1 MILGLEFEA
10 KGRTPPSTNPKHCTL
25 PPPSGQNRWAVAV
38 PNQTQPGP
46 KVKQHL
52 RESLFP
58 FISRFEEFTSVK
70 ISNNA
75 LNFLLAQYRAI
86 FKRAYIKGIAS
97 AVILT
102 AGLAAGQAQ
111 AADNDKWYTYDSSTG
126 MVEHEHDT
134 NVASGS
140 LAIGAGEHSQLNF
153 ASDDKLDGFITGGK
167 LTVGS
172 SNTAEGLYVDIA
184 RVSGTGGLGDA
195 NGGYIFS
202 DANSSITNFTIDD
215 SHVTLLSGGTIDE
228 RMNGAVINVAKG
240 NVTANDNTA
249 TINAGTV
256 GLSVYG
262 ANITTGDGS
271 ATASGNQAI
280 VKADVADT
288 ISIGDGN
295 WSALRGARAEG
306 TDTISLT
313 GNSVNI
319 EISDSN
325 KSDSTTR
332 LTFDKADTLEGALG
346 VIGAKG
352 GTDAQAVIAQNS
364 VTANNIKIGDS
375 KGAYIFGGRGQ
386 VDSDNTNGVEI
397 TARNNTVSLT
407 DTDVISLAADVTG
420 GESLQIVGNTAT
432 AMQTTVSNGRNNVRA
447 LGDGTTA
454 NVYIDGG
461 NLQFTG
467 ASTLADNASGL
478 QQSSMVAGGFAITS
492 ASGGSA
498 TANAN
503 VVSIKNT
510 TATNVSLYGGIA
522 YSVKAAGSDQVTA
535 SQNVLTIDAT
545 DVNVDST
552 TAKSYTYNN
561 IAGAVAFADPEG
573 NGSNDKLTAQNTVT
587 ASQNV
592 VTITNSTYKDADA
605 NTAKTIK
612 ADVYGA
618 LISTGAKATN
628 EGKAVTVANQNSVK
642 IDKGLNVTGSVFGVL
657 AGFNGSFTG
666 NSVDVNAKVA
676 AEPTAAGAI
685 TPETVAGVF
694 ITAGDTSGTAT
705 EPATLTATNNT
716 VTIGADAELTNTNIV
731 AVDLGYNNHQNTN
744 VIHSGNTVTVS
755 GTYIVN
761 DAANKYNLAGDDVQ
775 ITSTALIHVKNGTL
789 NISGIADGAAVDS
802 AKYYNGTGTVAAGAR
817 IANADTINV
826 YNSLDVQGDDSLFA
840 VSTGAELKID
850 AGSAVA
856 ETVEKAE
863 DAVTPEKATLKISQA
878 GLTNYLTATKDLAY
892 DLDGDASQVKEAKD
906 AAGAVTVTSGGT
918 IDFKDTVLLSDFDF
932 TSGATAVAG
941 KIKVDT
947 SLTGGSGSNFKADT
961 VTVAHKLATNTTTAQ
976 GKYGNL
982 TALDDTDGVAIVANT
997 LNLGSADL
1005 SSDRSAAITF
1015 GQATVKEEINFIA
1028 KTSGDNLNDSDGLV
1042 NATQKV
1048 NDGYHLTSKVIG
1060 SNYMLTNDQDAAK
1073 EYYTSLPGN
1082 INGVVTIEGSTS
1094 DSGELIIQDGD
1105 WTANDL
1111 VTVTSGGSI
1120 TVGGESA
1127 VSGNLTPLDGVVR
1140 EPDATLSLAAG
1151 LVLDVT
1157 NGDVATVTANGDT
1170 GSVYREPEDDFY
1182 GDNRYVALD
1191 LTHGVEMKIDAN
1203 GDVDGKAVIEA
1214 VSGGVVLLNASDVND
1229 MLAQNHANGVN
1240 NTSGAF
1246 FNASAGGELRVDGDI
1261 TAQFRDF
1268 DNDADADTN
1277 GFNLSAGQTGN
1288 DFDKTSGRL
1297 VADSLTIVNP
1307 HNDTVEDD
1315 AEYLDTA
1322 QKVYL
1327 GGAVI
1332 VDDLEINDLQQTNGE
1347 NKPAGTNTYA
1357 SQVTIANGGA
1367 IISNSLTSY
1376 NDKLILGD
1384 EGTSSAILY
1393 FETDTVGAE
1402 GTISVNKIELASG
1415 SEIDF
1420 ANGEWD
1426 ASATNFI
1433 LSGAGSSLIVGDD
1446 YDHDINDNP
1455 YYATL
1460 EAGDLTM
1467 GADTYL
1473 HVAANG
1479 TASFNGANLA
1489 ELTAPTDTND
1499 EAGILVEG
1507 YLTINGTAISDNNTN
1522 GGVTFGEAGS
1532 IRIANNGTL
1541 NFGSAAVNGAILA
1554 DGQYSGDTVTL
1565 RPGYT
1570 KIENKGGTLR
1580 LGFASGSSFSS
1591 AAVQDLKHKLFTE
1604 GSFSDGVLANGGLLN
1619 LGSAT
1624 FGKFT
1629 GYVAVNNPEEGLSGW
1644 TASWSDVKQDSD
1656 LFSEIEDVTTD
1667 QMSQSNITGINP
1679 GDEVKGAW
1687 GSLSMVANVPNTAQV
1702 TLAGNTTL
1710 SYAEGNNG
1718 FFISDEGHDNALGAI
1733 VGAQKAFNLVNG
1745 GKIGK
1750 VTLTNGKDDA
1760 NDERNLTTLNINGN
1774 GNLTTING
1782 IDTLINNGA
1791 TTAYNTRVN
1800 VNSDADV
1807 TGDITGVGRV
1817 NVNAGATL
1825 HVYNP
1830 DDTSKDVP
1838 EVLVN
1843 TLAVRN
1849 GTAQID
1855 GDLIIDGQY
1864 NSQTEGFGGDGEAY
1878 AIGGKIAATNIEL
1891 EHHADLTTVHSGLI
1905 SAETLTAVAD
1915 TNGKS
1920 DSLIAVG
1927 NDLDYETWDD
1937 AEETSYTGTGYLEV
1951 SKYLDL
1957 NGGTLMVDPAYGE
1970 ATSVAAVMNFKDG
1983 SDKTWDSVTNDV
1995 GIIDGKALIG
2005 KNAAL
2010 GIGAT
2015 LAETREAIADFQE
2028 NGSLSQE
2035 KYGSILYL
2043 NGQLTVANGSEIAL
2057 NADPVTSDVDGIRR
2071 ALKYT
2076 ITSNKLDQF
2085 ATLGLGANTAILMS
2099 EAAFEDADG
2108 KKTGTAIHFDRD
2120 AAVINANG
2128 GEIVLI
2134 GAFDASEKL
2143 NFFSDNDSGNQNGV
2157 DIVNASGADGTI
2169 KVYTQNGFLFATLK
2183 GKNQGQDVQL
2193 HVDEEK
2199 AFSVMSEAS
2208 YPIVQTLISYHE
2220 DRLAPDSSDTG
2231 ANNGTG
2237 SDTGSNAGTDSGA
2250 GTVAWTEIKDNATKT
2265 AQAETKA
2272 GETTDLTKVEP
2283 QTNNDQTTTAPATKV
2298 TGSSSFLNEV
2308 VTASHGAPAEQ
2319 AARLAVYGGAAQVG
2333 LAAANSNSDILE
2345 SRFGIGANAQSLNV
2359 AQNGMGG
2366 TLWVAPIYKSQDS
2379 DGFDA
2384 QGLDYGV
2391 DFDLYG
2397 VALGGDYKVT
2407 NEITVGAMFNVGS
2420 GSLDGQGNAAA
2431 AGTSN
2436 DFDYFG
2442 FALYGAYQAGALTV
2456 TGDLSY
2462 TQIDNDLEGSNQVGK
2477 LTASSD
2483 TSAWSLGVTGQY
2495 QFTFASVD
2503 VTPHAGLRFT
2513 SLDLDDYSLE
2523 AAGHGTIANYDGD
2536 TMSVFSIP
2544 VGVTFAKSFE
2554 GESWTVT
2561 PALDLHVTGQ
2571 FGDDEAEGS
2580 VAWTG
2585 TNLSTSVTSEVFDNF
2600 TYGATLGVEAQSNSF
2615 SFGVG
2620 LGYTG
2625 SSNVDEFGVN
2635 ANARFTF

>member
-1 MILGLEFEA
+1 M
-10 KGRTPPSTNPKHCTL
+10 
-25 PPPSGQNRWAVAV
+25 
-38 PNQTQPGP
+38 
-46 KVKQHL
+46 
-52 RESLFP
+52 
-58 FISRFEEFTSVK
+58 K

-86 FKRAYIKGIAS
+86 FKRAYVKGIAS

-111 AADNDKWYTYDSSTG
+111 AASEAGDYYIQDPSANWTIQG
-126 MVEHEHDT
+126 GFRNEWPA
-134 NVASGS
+134 ASGGTV
-140 LAIGAGEHSQLNF
+140 AGAYEDKRAPNGS
-153 ASDDKLDGFITGGK
+153 SDGKLDGQLSGG
-167 LTVGS
+167 LLVVG
-172 SNTAEGLYVDIA
+172 A
-184 RVSGTGGLGDA
+184 SGTTSSSKDQADIGKA
-195 NGGYIFS
+195 NIAMGAYLYSTGNTTIS
-202 DANSSITNFTIDD
+202 DFVVNDNQII
-215 SHVTLLSGGTIDE
+215 LLSGGTVDSFAQ
-228 RMNGAVINVAKG
+228 GAWVEVDKGNINASGNKAVVEGGTVGSHIYGAKLKTGDGNITATENTANITGGTVSNSAYGVFANATKG
-240 NVTANDNTA
+240 NVTANTNGVIFDLDAGAQAAVQAKTA
-249 TINAGTV
+249 TTDGIFGARIKTEDGNAF
-256 GLSVYG
+256 
-262 ANITTGDGS
+262 
-271 ATASGNQAI
+271 ASGNYVDITVDKDPAATLSLGNGGNGI
-280 VKADVADT
+280 V
-288 ISIGDGN
+288 G
-295 WSALRGARAEG
+295 ALAEG
-306 TDTISLT
+306 TDSVSVT
-313 GNSVNI
+313 GNRVNI
-319 EISDSN
+319 TVEGDTAKSLDSVYSIQGGFALNQTEN
-325 KSDSTTR
+325 KEASTLTADS
-332 LTFDKADTLEGALG
+332 
-346 VIGAKG
+346 
-352 GTDAQAVIAQNS
+352 NS
-364 VTANNIKIGDS
+364 VTATRLS
-375 KGAYIFGGRGQ
+375 LTSTSGAFIFGGRAMQ
-386 VDSDNTNGVEI
+386 DSKASGSASELV
-397 TARNNTVSLT
+397 ARNNTVSLT
-407 DTDVISLAADVTG
+407 STDVNTSAK
-420 GESLQIVGNTAT
+420 ELQVVGNMAFANPGTNPPNSS
-432 AMQTTVSNGRNNVRA
+432 QNSVSA
-447 LGDGTTA
+447 IGDGTTD
-454 NVYIDGG
+454 NVYVDGG
-461 NLQFTG
+461 TFSN
-467 ASTLADNASGL
+467 
-478 QQSSMVAGGFAITS
+478 TS
-492 ASGGSA
+492 ASLASGFLNLNPDSMIAGGYAETVSGGGNAVANLNKA
-498 TANAN
+498 T
-503 VVSIKNT
+503 IKNIT
-510 TATNVSLYGGIA
+510 GTNINLYGGVA
-522 YSVKAAGSDQVTA
+522 YSNKSATDDQVTA
-535 SQNVLTIDAT
+535 SQNTLTVDAIT
-545 DVNVDST
+545 LNVDSGAASGYT
-552 TAKSYTYNN
+552 QNNIVGGFAALGGTDVSKAAATASNNTVTVTNSTYSKANSEKQINAN
-561 IAGAVAFADPEG
+561 IAGAIV
-573 NGSNDKLTAQNTVT
+573 TTNTSG
-587 ASQNV
+587 A
-592 VTITNSTYKDADA
+592 TIA
-605 NTAKTIK
+605 
-612 ADVYGA
+612 
-618 LISTGAKATN
+618 
-628 EGKAVTVANQNSVK
+628 ANQNSVK
-642 IDKGLNVTGSVFGVL
+642 VDQGTNLKGSVYGAYSHYNGTF
-657 AGFNGSFTG
+657 AGNTVSFNATL
-666 NSVDVNAKVA
+666 NNVA
-676 AEPTAAGAI
+676 AGSSTV
-685 TPETVAGVF
+685 TPVDIAGVS
-694 ITAGDTSGTAT
+694 IATGDTKTGADNV
-705 EPATLTATNNT
+705 TLTATGNT
-716 VTIGADAELTNTNIV
+716 VTIGANAKITNANIE
-731 AVDLGYNNHQNTN
+731 AVSLAQNNATDTD
-744 VIHSGNTVTVS
+744 VIHSGNTVTVN

-761 DAANKYNLAGDDVQ
+761 DATAANKYNLAGDDVQ
-775 ITSTALIHVKNGTL
+775 ITSTALIHVKDGTL
-789 NISGIADGAAVDS
+789 NISGIANGATTAE
-802 AKYYNGTGTVAAGAR
+802 YYNGTGTVATGAR

-840 VSTGAELKID
+840 VSNGAKLNID
-850 AGSAVA
+850 GGSAKGEAKNV
-856 ETVEKAE
+856 
-863 DAVTPEKATLKISQA
+863 DAVTSEKATLKITQA
-878 GLTNYLTATKDLAY
+878 GLTNYLTANTTDGLDY
-892 DLDGDASQVKEAKD
+892 DLNKDGTLDAD
-906 AAGAVTVTSGGT
+906 DRAGAVTVTSGGT
-918 IDFKDTVLLSDFDF
+918 IDFKDTVLLSAFDF
-932 TSGATAVAG
+932 TSGGATAG
-941 KIKVDT
+941 KINVDT
-947 SLTGGSGSNFKADT
+947 SIAANSGSYFKADT
-961 VTVAHKLATNTTTAQ
+961 VTVAHKLATNTTSAQ
-976 GKYGNL
+976 GKYENL
-982 TALDDTDGVAIVANT
+982 DALDNTSGVAIVANT
-997 LNLGSADL
+997 LNLGATDL

-1015 GQATVKEEINFIA
+1015 GQATVKEEINFLA
-1028 KTSGDNLNDSDGLV
+1028 RTSGKDVSDADGTEL
-1042 NATQKV
+1042 TTF

-1060 SNYMLTNDQDAAK
+1060 SNFMLTNDQDSNK
-1073 EYYTSLPGN
+1073 EYYTSLAGN
-1082 INGVVTIEGSTS
+1082 INGVVTVEG
-1094 DSGELIIQDGD
+1094 DNGLIHIKDGD

-1111 VTVTSGGSI
+1111 VTVTSGGNI
-1120 TVGGESA
+1120 TVGSGTES
-1127 VSGNLTPLDGVVR
+1127 SSIETDSQ
-1140 EPDATLSLAAG
+1140 PDATLSLAAG
-1151 LVLDVT
+1151 LTLDVT
-1157 NGDVATVTANGDT
+1157 KGGEATVTADGDGT
-1170 GSVYREPEDDFY
+1170 RAYQEPDDDFY

-1229 MLAQNHANGVN
+1229 MLAQNHAWNDKAAN
-1240 NTSGAF
+1240 NNQSGAF
-1246 FNASAGGELRVDGDI
+1246 LNASAGGELRVDGDI

-1268 DNDADADTN
+1268 DGSGDTN
-1277 GFNLSAGQTGN
+1277 GFNLTGIN
-1288 DFDKTSGRL
+1288 NTEGNTSVVDDKTSGRL

-1307 HNDTVEDD
+1307 HNGTVQDD
-1315 AEYLDTA
+1315 AEYLETA
-1322 QKVYL
+1322 AKKVYL

-1347 NKPAGTNTYA
+1347 KPEGSNTYA
-1357 SQVTIANGGA
+1357 SQVTIADGGA
-1367 IISNSLTSY
+1367 LISHSLTSY

-1384 EGTSSAILY
+1384 GTDSAILY
-1393 FETDTVGAE
+1393 FEADTVGAA
-1402 GTISVNKIELASG
+1402 GTVAVNKIELASG

-1420 ANGEWD
+1420 ANGNWD
-1426 ASATNFI
+1426 ASATDFI
-1433 LSGAGSSLIVGDD
+1433 LSGAGSILIVGDD
-1446 YDHDINDNP
+1446 YDHDINGNP

-1460 EAGDLTM
+1460 EAGNLTM
-1467 GADTYL
+1467 GDDTTL

-1489 ELTAPTDTND
+1489 DLTAENG
-1499 EAGILVEG
+1499 GILVEG
-1507 YLTINGTAISDNNTN
+1507 YLTINGTAISDTNTN
-1522 GGVTFGEAGS
+1522 GGVTFGEEGS

-1541 NFGSAAVNGAILA
+1541 NFGNAAVNGAILA
-1554 DGQYSGDTVTL
+1554 DGQHSGDTVTL
-1565 RPGYT
+1565 RNGYT
-1570 KIENKGGTLR
+1570 KIENIGGTLR
-1580 LGFASGSSFSS
+1580 LDFASGSSFSTD
-1591 AAVQDLKHKLFTE
+1591 AVQDLKTKLFTVD
-1604 GSFSDGVLANGGLLN
+1604 SFNSDGVLAAGGMLN

-1629 GYVAVNNPEEGLSGW
+1629 GYTAVNDPEQGLSGW
-1644 TASWSDVKQDSD
+1644 TASWDDVKQDSD
-1656 LFSEIEDVTTD
+1656 LMNEIEDVTTD
-1667 QMSQSNITGINP
+1667 QMSHSNITGIEP
-1679 GDEVKGAW
+1679 GDEVKGGW
-1687 GSLSMVANVPNTAQV
+1687 GSLSMVSNVPSTAQV

-1718 FFISDEGHDNALGAI
+1718 FFISDAAHDNALGAI
-1733 VGAQKAFNLVNG
+1733 VEAQKSFSLVNG
-1745 GKIGK
+1745 GTIGK

-1774 GNLTTING
+1774 GNLTTITG
-1782 IDTLINNGA
+1782 IDTVISSSE
-1791 TTAYNTRVN
+1791 TTAYATRVN

-1830 DDTSKDVP
+1830 DTASKDVP

-1855 GDLIIDGQY
+1855 GDLIIDGDD
-1864 NSQTEGFGGDGEAY
+1864 NSRDGFGGEGEAY
-1878 AIGGKIAATNIEL
+1878 AIGGTIKATNIEL
-1891 EHHADLTTVHSGLI
+1891 EHHADLTTVADGLI
-1905 SAETLTAVAD
+1905 SAETITAAAAN
-1915 TNGKS
+1915 NGKS
-1920 DSLIAVG
+1920 ESLIAVG

-1983 SDKTWDSVTNDV
+1983 SDKTWDEVTNDV
-1995 GIIDGKALIG
+1995 GIIDGRALIG

-2043 NGQLTVANGSEIAL
+2043 NGQLTIADGSEIAL

-2108 KKTGTAIHFDRD
+2108 KKTGTAIHFDRN

-2143 NFFSDNDSGNQNGV
+2143 NFFSDNDKGDQNGV

-2169 KVYTQNGFLFATLK
+2169 KVYTQNGFLFATLT

-2193 HVDEEK
+2193 HVDEDK

-2208 YPIVQTLISYHE
+2208 YPVVQTLISYHE
-2220 DRLAPDSSDTG
+2220 DRLPADSNTG

-2237 SDTGSNAGTDSGA
+2237 SDTGSNAGTEGGDQ
-2250 GTVAWTEIKDNATKT
+2250 TVAWTEIKDTATKT
-2265 AQAETKA
+2265 ASAETK
-2272 GETTDLTKVEP
+2272 ETTELTPIEP
-2283 QTNNDQTTTAPATKV
+2283 PVNNTPSTKV

-2523 AAGHGTIANYDGD
+2523 AAGHGTVANYDGD

-2620 LGYTG
+2620 VGYTG

>member
-1 MILGLEFEA
+1 M
-10 KGRTPPSTNPKHCTL
+10 
-25 PPPSGQNRWAVAV
+25 
-38 PNQTQPGP
+38 
-46 KVKQHL
+46 
-52 RESLFP
+52 
-58 FISRFEEFTSVK
+58 K

-111 AADNDKWYTYDSSTG
+111 AEGDTFYYIDSSGQYQSGSNGMTSGSGALGAYQDNRATVNDKSSAPNDVVNG
-126 MVEHEHDT
+126 QV
-134 NVASGS
+134 
-140 LAIGAGEHSQLNF
+140 
-153 ASDDKLDGFITGGK
+153 SDGHLS
-167 LTVGS
+167 VG
-172 SNTAEGLYVDIA
+172 T
-184 RVSGTGGLGDA
+184 VSGDNINTVSGNA
-195 NGGYIFS
+195 FGGYLYIS
-202 DANSSITNFTIDD
+202 GTDITNFNASKND
-215 SHVTLLSGGTIDE
+215 VTLHSGGAIAVN
-228 RMNGAVINVAKG
+228 MAGAYIIVDSG
-240 NVTANDNTA
+240 NVTATENKATINGGSVGNSTYGAYLTTSGGTATATGNGVSIDVTGTNTA
-249 TINAGTV
+249 TVTAQGTSD
-256 GLSVYG
+256 GIFG
-262 ANITTGDGS
+262 ARIKTEDGI
-271 ATASGNQAI
+271 ANASGNYVEIKAAKTVTSLSLGNGGNGI
-280 VKADVADT
+280 V
-288 ISIGDGN
+288 G
-295 WSALRGARAEG
+295 ALAEG
-306 TDTISLT
+306 TETVSVT
-313 GNSVNI
+313 GNRV
-319 EISDSN
+319 EI
-325 KSDSTTR
+325 
-332 LTFDKADTLEGALG
+332 TLEGDTPKSLGSVYSIQGGFALNQTNG
-346 VIGAKG
+346 SEASILTA
-352 GTDAQAVIAQNS
+352 DSNS
-364 VTANNIKIGDS
+364 VKATGLSIGGNS
-375 KGAYIFGGRGQ
+375 GAFIFGGRALQNDDASG
-386 VDSDNTNGVEI
+386 SASELI
-397 TARNNTVSLT
+397 ARNNTVTLT
-407 DTDVISLAADVTG
+407 NTNVSHTGAVADG
-420 GESLQIVGNTAT
+420 ALQVVGNMAVAT
-432 AMQTTVSNGRNNVRA
+432 PGQDPASGHNSVSA
-447 LGDGTTA
+447 IGDGTTDSL
-454 NVYIDGG
+454 NIDGG
-461 NLQFTG
+461 TFSYK
-467 ASTLADNASGL
+467 ASDAYASAHL
-478 QQSSMVAGGFAITS
+478 NPNSLLAGGYALTV
-492 ASGGSA
+492 SGGGNAVANLNKA
-498 TANAN
+498 T
-503 VVSIKNT
+503 IKNIT
-510 TATNVSLYGGIA
+510 GTNVNLYGGIA
-522 YSVKAAGSDQVTA
+522 QSDKSNSGDHVTA
-535 SQNVLTIDAT
+535 SNNSLSVDAISLK
-545 DVNVDST
+545 VDST
-552 TAKSYTYNN
+552 DTGTNYTDNN
-561 IAGAVAFADPEG
+561 IVGGLAALG
-573 NGSNDKLTAQNTVT
+573 GSDVSKAAATASNNTVT
-587 ASQNV
+587 V
-592 VTITNSTYKDADA
+592 TNSTYSKDNSEKLIEADIA
-605 NTAKTIK
+605 
-612 ADVYGA
+612 GA
-618 LISTGAKATN
+618 IVSTTTSGAAIT
-628 EGKAVTVANQNSVK
+628 ANQNSVK
-642 IDKGLNVTGSVFGVL
+642 VDQGTNLKGSVYG
-657 AGFNGSFTG
+657 AYSHYNGTFTG
-666 NSVDVNAKVA
+666 NTVSFNATLKA
-676 AEPTAAGAI
+676 AKDAAQEI
-685 TPETVAGVF
+685 NGVT
-694 ITAGDTSGTAT
+694 IATGDSGTAT
-705 EPATLTATNNT
+705 DKAALTLNNNT
-716 VTIGADAELTNTNIV
+716 VTVGANAKLTNTSIYAAKLGATN
-731 AVDLGYNNHQNTN
+731 ATNAATTDL
-744 VIHSGNTVTVS
+744 IHSGNNVIFN
-755 GTYIVN
+755 GTQII
-761 DAANKYNLAGDDVQ
+761 DDDDGTADKYALAGDDVQ

-840 VSTGAELKID
+840 ISNGAELKID

-856 ETVEKAE
+856 ETVEAPE
-863 DAVTPEKATLKISQA
+863 DAVTPEKATLKISQT

-892 DLDGDASQVKEAKD
+892 DLDGDAQQVKEAVD

-918 IDFKDTVLLSDFDF
+918 IDFKDTVLLSAFDF
-932 TSGATAVAG
+932 TSGSKAAG
-941 KIKVDT
+941 KINVDT
-947 SLTGGSGSNFKADT
+947 SLTGGSGSYFKADT

-976 GKYGNL
+976 GKYDKL
-982 TALDDTDGVAIVANT
+982 TALADTDGVAIVANT
-997 LNLGSADL
+997 LNLGATDL

-1028 KTSGDNLNDSDGLV
+1028 KTSGANLSDDPAG
-1042 NATQKV
+1042 TPSHEF

-1073 EYYTSLPGN
+1073 EYYTSLAGN
-1082 INGVVTIEGSTS
+1082 INGVVTIEGSAS

-1127 VSGNLTPLDGVVR
+1127 VKGELQSVNGFVR

-1151 LVLDVT
+1151 LTLDVT
-1157 NGDVATVTANGDT
+1157 KGGEATVTANGD
-1170 GSVYREPEDDFY
+1170 SSEAYKAPDADDFY

-1191 LTHGVEMKIDAN
+1191 LTNGVEMKGDADGN
-1203 GDVDGKAVIEA
+1203 LQGKAVIEA

-1229 MLAQNHANGVN
+1229 MLAQNHATGVN
-1240 NTSGAF
+1240 SGSGAF
-1246 FNASAGGELRVDGDI
+1246 LNASAGGELRVDGDI

-1268 DNDADADTN
+1268 DGSGDTN
-1277 GFNLSAGQTGN
+1277 GFNLAGKNNTDGN
-1288 DFDKTSGRL
+1288 LNVVSDKTSGRL

-1307 HNDTVEDD
+1307 HSGTVQDD
-1315 AEYLDTA
+1315 ADYIETA
-1322 QKVYL
+1322 AKVHL

-1347 NKPAGTNTYA
+1347 KPEGSNTYA
-1357 SQVTIANGGA
+1357 SQVTIADGGA
-1367 IISNSLTSY
+1367 LISHSLTSY

-1384 EGTSSAILY
+1384 GTDSAILY
-1393 FETDTVGAE
+1393 FETDTVGAA
-1402 GTISVNKIELASG
+1402 GTVAVNKIELASG

-1420 ANGEWD
+1420 ANGKWD
-1426 ASATNFI
+1426 ASATDFN
-1433 LSGAGSSLIVGDD
+1433 LSGAGSQMIVGDD
-1446 YDHDINDNP
+1446 YDHDINGNP
-1455 YYATL
+1455 YSATL
-1460 EAGDLTM
+1460 VAGNLTM
-1467 GADTYL
+1467 GANTIL
-1473 HVAANG
+1473 RVAANG
-1479 TASFNGANLA
+1479 TASFNGANLE
-1489 ELTAPTDTND
+1489 ELTAPTTDNPND
-1499 EAGILVEG
+1499 GILVEG
-1507 YLTINGTAISDNNTN
+1507 YLTINGTAISDTNTN
-1522 GGVTFGEAGS
+1522 GGVTFGEEGS

-1541 NFGSAAVNGAILA
+1541 NFGNDAVNGAILA
-1554 DGQYSGDTVTL
+1554 DGQHSGDTVTL
-1565 RPGYT
+1565 RDGFT
-1570 KIENKGGTLR
+1570 KIENVGGTLR
-1580 LGFASGSSFSS
+1580 LGFASGSSFSTD
-1591 AAVQDLKHKLFTE
+1591 AVQDLKSKLFTDD
-1604 GSFSDGVLANGGLLN
+1604 SFNSDGVLAAGGMLN

-1629 GYVAVNNPEEGLSGW
+1629 GYTAVNNPEEGLSGW
-1644 TASWSDVKQDSD
+1644 TASWDDVKQDSD
-1656 LFSEIEDVTTD
+1656 LMNEIEDVTTD
-1667 QMSQSNITGINP
+1667 QMSHSNITGIEP
-1679 GDEVKGAW
+1679 GDEVKGGW
-1687 GSLSMVANVPNTAQV
+1687 GSLSMVSNVPSTAQV

-1718 FFISDEGHDNALGAI
+1718 FFISDDGHDNALGAI
-1733 VGAQKAFNLVNG
+1733 VGAQKSFSLVNG

-1782 IDTLINNGA
+1782 IDTLIGTGD

-1855 GDLIIDGQY
+1855 GNLIIDGQY
-1864 NSQTEGFGGDGEAY
+1864 NSQTEGFGGEGEAY
-1878 AIGGKIAATNIEL
+1878 AIGGTIKATNIEL
-1891 EHHADLTTVHSGLI
+1891 EHHADLTTVADGLI
-1905 SAETLTAVAD
+1905 SAETITAAAAN
-1915 TNGKS
+1915 NGKS
-1920 DSLIAVG
+1920 ESLIAVG

-2043 NGQLTVANGSEIAL
+2043 NGQLTIADGSEIAL

-2143 NFFSDNDSGNQNGV
+2143 NFFSDNDSGDQNGV

-2193 HVDEEK
+2193 HVDEDK

-2208 YPIVQTLISYHE
+2208 YPVVQTLISYHE
-2220 DRLAPDSSDTG
+2220 DRLPADSNSGNDE
-2231 ANNGTG
+2231 GTDN
-2237 SDTGSNAGTDSGA
+2237 SANAGTEDGDQ
-2250 GTVAWTEIKDNATKT
+2250 TVAWTEIQKPQSEANAKT
-2265 AQAETKA
+2265 ASAETK
-2272 GETTDLTKVEP
+2272 ETTELTKVEP
-2283 QTNNDQTTTAPATKV
+2283 QTNNEQTNTAPATKV

-2420 GSLDGQGNAAA
+2420 GSLDGQGNTAA
-2431 AGTSN
+2431 AGTCW
-2436 DFDYFG
+2436 Y
-2442 FALYGAYQAGALTV
+2442 LQRL
-2456 TGDLSY
+2456 
-2462 TQIDNDLEGSNQVGK
+2462 
-2477 LTASSD
+2477 
-2483 TSAWSLGVTGQY
+2483 
-2495 QFTFASVD
+2495 
-2503 VTPHAGLRFT
+2503 
-2513 SLDLDDYSLE
+2513 
-2523 AAGHGTIANYDGD
+2523 
-2536 TMSVFSIP
+2536 
-2544 VGVTFAKSFE
+2544 
-2554 GESWTVT
+2554 
-2561 PALDLHVTGQ
+2561 
-2571 FGDDEAEGS
+2571 
-2580 VAWTG
+2580 
-2585 TNLSTSVTSEVFDNF
+2585 
-2600 TYGATLGVEAQSNSF
+2600 
-2615 SFGVG
+2615 
-2620 LGYTG
+2620 
-2625 SSNVDEFGVN
+2625 
-2635 ANARFTF
+2635 

>member
-1 MILGLEFEA
+1 M
-10 KGRTPPSTNPKHCTL
+10 N
-25 PPPSGQNRWAVAV
+25 
-38 PNQTQPGP
+38 
-46 KVKQHL
+46 
-52 RESLFP
+52 
-58 FISRFEEFTSVK
+58 
-70 ISNNA
+70 
-75 LNFLLAQYRAI
+75 
-86 FKRAYIKGIAS
+86 S
-97 AVILT
+97 AT
-102 AGLAAGQAQ
+102 AGDWTAH
-111 AADNDKWYTYDSSTG
+111 SSPLG
-126 MVEHEHDT
+126 SG
-134 NVASGS
+134 ASTS
-140 LAIGAGEHSQLNF
+140 
-153 ASDDKLDGFITGGK
+153 ITGGYEASDG
-167 LTVGS
+167 THSGS
-172 SNTAEGLYVDIA
+172 SDGVFDGTSNDNNLSLGVDGNNDAIGTSGEA
-184 RVSGTGGLGDA
+184 FGTYIQVSGD
-195 NGGYIFS
+195 
-202 DANSSITNFTIDD
+202 SSISSVSASSNK
-215 SHVTLLSGGTIDE
+215 VYL
-228 RMNGAVINVAKG
+228 NQGAQV
-240 NVTANDNTA
+240 
-249 TINAGTV
+249 
-256 GLSVYG
+256 
-262 ANITTGDGS
+262 DGS
-271 ATASGNQAI
+271 AYGAH
-280 VKADVADT
+280 VK
-288 ISIGDGN
+288 I
-295 WSALRGARAEG
+295 
-306 TDTISLT
+306 
-313 GNSVNI
+313 
-319 EISDSN
+319 
-325 KSDSTTR
+325 
-332 LTFDKADTLEGALG
+332 
-346 VIGAKG
+346 
-352 GTDAQAVIAQNS
+352 
-364 VTANNIKIGDS
+364 
-375 KGAYIFGGRGQ
+375 
-386 VDSDNTNGVEI
+386 DN
-397 TARNNTVSLT
+397 
-407 DTDVISLAADVTG
+407 
-420 GESLQIVGNTAT
+420 
-432 AMQTTVSNGRNNVRA
+432 
-447 LGDGTTA
+447 
-454 NVYIDGG
+454 
-461 NLQFTG
+461 
-467 ASTLADNASGL
+467 
-478 QQSSMVAGGFAITS
+478 
-492 ASGGSA
+492 GSA
-498 TANAN
+498 TANENIVTINNGTTGHSAYGAFVNTAN
-503 VVSIKNT
+503 GTATATGNGVVFDIADSVTATVTAATATSDGIFGARIKSENGFANASGNYVDITVGDTASLSLGNGGNGIVGALAEGTDSVSVTGNRVNITVEGDTAKISGTVHSIQGGFALNQTENKEASTLTADSNSVTATGLSLTSTSGAFIFGGRAMQDNDASGAASELVARNNFISLTSTDVNTSAKELQVVGNMAFANPGTNPPNSSQNSVSAIGDGTTDNVYVDGGTFSNTSTSLASGFLNLNPDSMIAGGYAETVSGGGNAVANLNKATIKNIT
-510 TATNVSLYGGIA
+510 GTNINLYGGVA
-522 YSVKAAGSDQVTA
+522 YSNKSATDDQVTA
-535 SQNVLTIDAT
+535 SQNTLTVDAIT
-545 DVNVDST
+545 LNVDSGYT
-552 TAKSYTYNN
+552 QNNIVGGFAALGGTDVSKAAATASNNTVTVTNSTYSKANSEKQINAN
-561 IAGAVAFADPEG
+561 IAGAIV
-573 NGSNDKLTAQNTVT
+573 TTNTSG
-587 ASQNV
+587 A
-592 VTITNSTYKDADA
+592 TIA
-605 NTAKTIK
+605 
-612 ADVYGA
+612 
-618 LISTGAKATN
+618 
-628 EGKAVTVANQNSVK
+628 ANQNSVK
-642 IDKGLNVTGSVFGVL
+642 VDQGTNLKGSVYGAYSHYNGTFAGNTVTFNATLKAAKDAVKEINGVTI
-657 AGFNGSFTG
+657 ATG
-666 NSVDVNAKVA
+666 D
-676 AEPTAAGAI
+676 
-685 TPETVAGVF
+685 
-694 ITAGDTSGTAT
+694 SGTAT
-705 EPATLTATNNT
+705 DKASLTLNNNT
-716 VTIGADAELTNTNIV
+716 VTVGANAKLTNTSIYAAKLGATN
-731 AVDLGYNNHQNTN
+731 AANAENTDL
-744 VIHSGNTVTVS
+744 IHSGNNVIFN
-755 GTYIVN
+755 GTQIIDDDDGSADNY
-761 DAANKYNLAGDDVQ
+761 ALAGDDVQ
-775 ITSTALIHVKNGTL
+775 IGSTALIHVKNGTL
-789 NISGIADGAAVDS
+789 NISGIADGATTGT
-802 AKYYNGTGTVAAGAR
+802 KYYNGTGTVAAGAK

-856 ETVEKAE
+856 ETVEAPE
-863 DAVTPEKATLKISQA
+863 DAVTPEKATLKITQA

-892 DLDGDASQVKEAKD
+892 DLDGDASQVKEAND

-918 IDFKDTVLLSDFDF
+918 IDFKDTVLLSAFDF
-932 TSGATAVAG
+932 TSGGAAAG
-941 KIKVDT
+941 KINVDT
-947 SLTGGSGSNFKADT
+947 AINTTAGSESGSYFKADT

-976 GKYGNL
+976 GKYDKL
-982 TALDDTDGVAIVANT
+982 TALADTDGVAIVANT
-997 LNLGSADL
+997 LNLGAADL
-1005 SSDRSAAITF
+1005 SSTRSAAITF
-1015 GQATVKEEINFIA
+1015 GKATVKEEINFLA
-1028 KTSGDNLNDSDGLV
+1028 RTSGKDIADDAAGTEL
-1042 NATQKV
+1042 TTF
-1048 NDGYHLTSKVIG
+1048 NDGYHLTSEVIG
-1060 SNYMLTNDQDAAK
+1060 SNFMLTNDQYSNE
-1073 EYYTSLPGN
+1073 EYYTSLAGN
-1082 INGVVTIEGSTS
+1082 INGVVTVEG
-1094 DSGELIIQDGD
+1094 DNGLIHIKDGD

-1111 VTVTSGGSI
+1111 VTVTSGGNI
-1120 TVGGESA
+1120 TVGSGSETDLMSA
-1127 VSGNLTPLDGVVR
+1127 LETGSK
-1140 EPDATLSLAAG
+1140 PDATLSLDAG
-1151 LVLDVT
+1151 LVLDVAQAGT
-1157 NGDVATVTANGDT
+1157 ATVTANGDN
-1170 GSVYREPEDDFY
+1170 GSVYQKPDDFY

-1191 LTHGVEMKIDAN
+1191 LTHGVEMKGYADGN
-1203 GDVDGKAVIEA
+1203 LQGKAVINA
-1214 VSGGVVLLNASDVND
+1214 TSGGVVLMTASDVND
-1229 MLAQNHANGVN
+1229 LLAQNHAWNDKAAN
-1240 NTSGAF
+1240 NNQSGAF
-1246 FNASAGGELRVDGDI
+1246 LNASAGGELRVDGDI

-1268 DNDADADTN
+1268 DGSSDTN
-1277 GFNLSAGQTGN
+1277 GFNLSGDGQTIVS
-1288 DFDKTSGRL
+1288 DETSGRL

-1307 HNDTVEDD
+1307 HSGTVEDD
-1315 AEYLDTA
+1315 EEYLTDA
-1322 QKVYL
+1322 AKVYL

-1367 IISNSLTSY
+1367 LISNSLTSF

-1384 EGTSSAILY
+1384 EGASSAILY
-1393 FETDTVGAE
+1393 FETDAVGDS
-1402 GTISVNKIELASG
+1402 GSISVNKIELASG
-1415 SEIDF
+1415 SQIKF
-1420 ANGEWD
+1420 ANGSWD
-1426 ASATNFI
+1426 ASATDFN
-1433 LSGAGSSLIVGDD
+1433 LSGAGSILIVGDSYD
-1446 YDHDINDNP
+1446 YDINDNP
-1455 YYATL
+1455 YKATL
-1460 EAGDLTM
+1460 EAGNLTM
-1467 GADTYL
+1467 GADTTL
-1473 HVAANG
+1473 HIAANG
-1479 TASFNGANLA
+1479 IASFNGANLA
-1489 ELTAPTDTND
+1489 ELTAPTSDTD
-1499 EAGILVEG
+1499 DAGILVEG
-1507 YLTINGTAISDNNTN
+1507 YLTINGTAISETNTS
-1522 GGVTFGEAGS
+1522 GGVTFGEESS
-1532 IRIANNGTL
+1532 ISIANNGTL
-1541 NFGSAAVNGAILA
+1541 NFGNDAVNGAILA
-1554 DGQYSGDTVTL
+1554 DGQHTGDTVTL
-1565 RPGYT
+1565 RDGYT
-1570 KIENKGGTLR
+1570 KIENQGGTLR

-1591 AAVQDLKHKLFTE
+1591 AAVQDLKHKLFTDD
-1604 GSFSDGVLANGGLLN
+1604 SFSDGVLANGGMLN

-1624 FGKFT
+1624 YGKFT

-1644 TASWSDVKQDSD
+1644 TASWADVKQDSD
-1656 LFSEIEDVTTD
+1656 LMNEIEDVTTD

-1679 GDEVKGAW
+1679 GDEVKGGW

-1710 SYAEGNNG
+1710 SFAEGNNG

-1733 VGAQKAFNLVNG
+1733 VGAQKSFSLVNG

-1750 VTLTNGKDDA
+1750 VTLTNGKDNA

-1855 GDLIIDGQY
+1855 GDLIIDRND
-1864 NSQTEGFGGDGEAY
+1864 NSNAGEESFGGDGEAY

-1891 EHHADLTTVHSGLI
+1891 EHDADLTTVHSGLI

-2043 NGQLTVANGSEIAL
+2043 NGQLTVADGSEIAL

-2143 NFFSDNDSGNQNGV
+2143 NFFSDNDKGDQNGV

-2208 YPIVQTLISYHE
+2208 YPVVQTLISYHE

-2237 SDTGSNAGTDSGA
+2237 SNNGANAGTEG
-2250 GTVAWTEIKDNATKT
+2250 GEQTVAWTEIKDNATKT

-2384 QGLDYGV
+2384 QGLEYGV

-2456 TGDLSY
+2456 TGDLS
-2462 TQIDNDLEGSNQVGK
+2462 
-2477 LTASSD
+2477 
-2483 TSAWSLGVTGQY
+2483 
-2495 QFTFASVD
+2495 
-2503 VTPHAGLRFT
+2503 
-2513 SLDLDDYSLE
+2513 
-2523 AAGHGTIANYDGD
+2523 
-2536 TMSVFSIP
+2536 
-2544 VGVTFAKSFE
+2544 
-2554 GESWTVT
+2554 
-2561 PALDLHVTGQ
+2561 
-2571 FGDDEAEGS
+2571 
-2580 VAWTG
+2580 
-2585 TNLSTSVTSEVFDNF
+2585 
-2600 TYGATLGVEAQSNSF
+2600 
-2615 SFGVG
+2615 
-2620 LGYTG
+2620 
-2625 SSNVDEFGVN
+2625 
-2635 ANARFTF
+2635 

>member
-1 MILGLEFEA
+1 M
-10 KGRTPPSTNPKHCTL
+10 
-25 PPPSGQNRWAVAV
+25 
-38 PNQTQPGP
+38 
-46 KVKQHL
+46 
-52 RESLFP
+52 
-58 FISRFEEFTSVK
+58 K

-111 AADNDKWYTYDSSTG
+111 AEGDDFYHLDSSSQWQTG
-126 MVEHEHDT
+126 T
-134 NVASGS
+134 NGMTTASG
-140 LAIGAGEHSQLNF
+140 AVGAYQDTSKTDPSSAPNNEVTGQI
-153 ASDDKLDGFITGGK
+153 SDGHLSVG
-167 LTVGS
+167 TVAGDDI
-172 SNTAEGLYVDIA
+172 NT
-184 RVSGTGGLGDA
+184 VSGNAFGAYLNISGT
-195 NGGYIFS
+195 N
-202 DANSSITNFTIDD
+202 ITNFNASQND
-215 SHVTLLSGGTIDE
+215 VTLHSGGAVAVGLAGAYITVDSGNATATENKAII
-228 RMNGAVINVAKG
+228 NGGTVNNSTYGAFITTTDGTA
-240 NVTANDNTA
+240 TANDNGVIFKLTGAGTA
-249 TINAGTV
+249 TVTAATATSDGIFGTRIKTEDGNAF
-256 GLSVYG
+256 
-262 ANITTGDGS
+262 
-271 ATASGNQAI
+271 ASGNYVDITVGETATLSLGNGGNGI
-280 VKADVADT
+280 V
-288 ISIGDGN
+288 G
-295 WSALRGARAEG
+295 ALAEG
-306 TDTISLT
+306 TDSVSVTGNRVNITVEDDTAKILGTVHSIQGGFALNQTENKEASTLTADSNSITATGLSLT
-313 GNSVNI
+313 
-319 EISDSN
+319 
-325 KSDSTTR
+325 STS
-332 LTFDKADTLEGALG
+332 GAF
-346 VIGAKG
+346 
-352 GTDAQAVIAQNS
+352 
-364 VTANNIKIGDS
+364 
-375 KGAYIFGGRGQ
+375 IFGGRAMQ
-386 VDSDNTNGVEI
+386 DSKASGSASELV
-397 TARNNTVSLT
+397 ARNNIVTLTNTSVANNATDVKALQVVGNIAFANPGQNPPTGTQNSVSAIGNGTTDNVYVEGGTFSFTKASGFGSGQLNANSMIAGGYAQTVSGGGNAVANLNKAT
-407 DTDVISLAADVTG
+407 IKSITG
-420 GESLQIVGNTAT
+420 TNVNLYGGVATSDKSAEGDQVSASQNILSVDAITLSVDSGTATGYTKNYIVGGIA
-432 AMQTTVSNGRNNVRA
+432 A
-447 LGDGTTA
+447 LGDTVTKA
-454 NVYIDGG
+454 
-461 NLQFTG
+461 
-467 ASTLADNASGL
+467 A
-478 QQSSMVAGGFAITS
+478 
-492 ASGGSA
+492 A
-498 TANAN
+498 TA
-503 VVSIKNT
+503 
-510 TATNVSLYGGIA
+510 
-522 YSVKAAGSDQVTA
+522 
-535 SQNVLTIDAT
+535 
-545 DVNVDST
+545 
-552 TAKSYTYNN
+552 
-561 IAGAVAFADPEG
+561 
-573 NGSNDKLTAQNTVT
+573 SNNTVT
-587 ASQNV
+587 V
-592 VTITNSTYKDADA
+592 TNSTYSKDNSEKLIEADIA
-605 NTAKTIK
+605 GAIVNTTTS
-612 ADVYGA
+612 GA
-618 LISTGAKATN
+618 
-628 EGKAVTVANQNSVK
+628 TVAANQNSVTVEQGNNV
-642 IDKGLNVTGSVFGVL
+642 KGNIYGAYSDY
-657 AGFNGSFTG
+657 NGSFAG
-666 NSVDVNAKVA
+666 NTVSVNATLNNVA
-676 AEPTAAGAI
+676 AASSTV
-685 TPETVAGVF
+685 TPVDIAGVN
-694 ITAGDTSGTAT
+694 IATGDTKTGTDNV
-705 EPATLTATNNT
+705 TLTATGNT
-716 VTIGADAELTNTNIV
+716 VTIGANAKITNANIE
-731 AVDLGYNNHQNTN
+731 AVSLAKNNATDTD
-744 VIHSGNTVTVS
+744 VIHSGNTVTVN

-761 DAANKYNLAGDDVQ
+761 DATADHKYNLAGDDVQ
-775 ITSTALIHVKNGTL
+775 ITSTALIHVKKGTL
-789 NISGIADGAAVDS
+789 NISGISNGADTGT
-802 AKYYNGTGTVAAGAR
+802 KYYNGTGTVAAGAR

-826 YNSLDVQGDDSLFA
+826 YNSLDVQGDDTLFA
-840 VSTGAELKID
+840 VSNGAELKID
-850 AGSAVA
+850 AGSAA
-856 ETVEKAE
+856 DEDDE
-863 DAVTPEKATLKISQA
+863 DAVTTEKATLKITQA

-892 DLDGDASQVKEAKD
+892 DLDGDASQVKEAQD

-918 IDFKDTVLLSDFDF
+918 IDFKDSVLLSDFDF
-932 TSGATAVAG
+932 TSGAAAAG
-941 KIKVDT
+941 KINVDT
-947 SLTGGSGSNFKADT
+947 ALTGGSGSYFKADT
-961 VTVAHKLATNTTTAQ
+961 VTVAHKLATDTTSAQ

-982 TALDDTDGVAIVANT
+982 TALGDTSGVAIVANT
-997 LNLGSADL
+997 LNLGAADL
-1005 SSDRSAAITF
+1005 SSTRSAAITF
-1015 GQATVKEEINFIA
+1015 GKATVKEEINFLA
-1028 KTSGDNLNDSDGLV
+1028 RTSGKDIADDAAGTEL
-1042 NATQKV
+1042 TTF
-1048 NDGYHLTSKVIG
+1048 NDGYHLTSEVIG
-1060 SNYMLTNDQDAAK
+1060 SNYMLTNDQYSNE
-1073 EYYTSLPGN
+1073 EYYTSLAGN
-1082 INGVVTIEGSTS
+1082 INGVVTIESS
-1094 DSGELIIQDGD
+1094 DDDSGALVIQDGD

-1111 VTVTSGGSI
+1111 VTVASGGTI

-1127 VSGNLTPLDGVVR
+1127 VKDNPVDNESK
-1140 EPDATLSLAAG
+1140 PDATLNLAAG
-1151 LVLDVT
+1151 LVLDAT
-1157 NGDVATVTANGDT
+1157 KAGTATVTANGYYT
-1170 GSVYREPEDDFY
+1170 GKAYQEPEDDFY

-1191 LTHGVEMKIDAN
+1191 LTHGVEMKGDADGN
-1203 GDVDGKAVIEA
+1203 LKGKAEINA
-1214 VSGGVVLLNASDVND
+1214 TSGGVVLMTASDVND
-1229 MLAQNHANGVN
+1229 LLAQNHAWNDHDDTATN
-1240 NTSGAF
+1240 NQSGAF
-1246 FNASAGGELRVDGDI
+1246 LNASAGGELRVDGDI

-1268 DNDADADTN
+1268 DNDANTN
-1277 GFNLSAGQTGN
+1277 GFNLSGDSQTIIEAN
-1288 DFDKTSGRL
+1288 NTGRL

-1307 HNDTVEDD
+1307 HSGTVLDD
-1315 AEYLDTA
+1315 AEYLETVA
-1322 QKVYL
+1322 KKVYL

-1347 NKPAGTNTYA
+1347 KPEGSNTYA

-1367 IISNSLTSY
+1367 LISHSLTSY
-1376 NDKLILGD
+1376 NDKLILGE
-1384 EGTSSAILY
+1384 EGASSAILY
-1393 FETDTVGAE
+1393 FETDTVGAA
-1402 GTISVNKIELASG
+1402 GTVAVNKIELASG

-1426 ASATNFI
+1426 ASATDFN
-1433 LSGAGSSLIVGDD
+1433 LSGAGSSMIVGDD
-1446 YDHDINDNP
+1446 YDHDINGNP

-1460 EAGDLTM
+1460 KAGNLTM
-1467 GADTYL
+1467 GANTTL

-1489 ELTAPTDTND
+1489 ELTAPTTDNPND
-1499 EAGILVEG
+1499 GILVEG
-1507 YLTINGTAISDNNTN
+1507 YLTINGTAISDTNTN
-1522 GGVTFGEAGS
+1522 GGVTFGEEGS

-1541 NFGSAAVNGAILA
+1541 NFGNAAVNGAILA
-1554 DGQYSGDTVTL
+1554 DGQHSGDTVTL
-1565 RPGYT
+1565 SGGYT
-1570 KIENKGGTLR
+1570 KIENIGGTLR
-1580 LGFASGSSFSS
+1580 LDFASGSSFSTD
-1591 AAVQDLKHKLFTE
+1591 AVQDLKTKLFTDD
-1604 GSFSDGVLANGGLLN
+1604 SFNSDGVLAAGGMLN

-1629 GYVAVNNPEEGLSGW
+1629 GYTAVNNPEEGLSGW
-1644 TASWSDVKQDSD
+1644 TASWDDVKQDSD
-1656 LFSEIEDVTTD
+1656 LMNEIEDVTTD
-1667 QMSQSNITGINP
+1667 QMSHSNITGIEP
-1679 GDEVKGAW
+1679 GDEVKGGW
-1687 GSLSMVANVPNTAQV
+1687 GSLSMVSNVPSTAQV

-1718 FFISDEGHDNALGAI
+1718 FFISDEAHDNALGAI
-1733 VGAQKAFNLVNG
+1733 VEGQKTFNLVNG
-1745 GKIGK
+1745 GTIGK

-1782 IDTLINNGA
+1782 IDTVISSSA
-1791 TTAYNTRVN
+1791 TTAYATRVN

-1830 DDTSKDVP
+1830 DTASKDVP

-1855 GDLIIDGQY
+1855 GDLIIDGRD
-1864 NSQTEGFGGDGEAY
+1864 NTDGFSGEGEAY
-1878 AIGGKIAATNIEL
+1878 AIGGTIKATNIEL
-1891 EHHADLTTVHSGLI
+1891 EHHADLTTVADGLI
-1905 SAETLTAVAD
+1905 SAETITAAAAN
-1915 TNGKS
+1915 NGKS
-1920 DSLIAVG
+1920 ESLIAVG

-1951 SKYLDL
+1951 SKFLDL

-1983 SDKTWDSVTNDV
+1983 SDKTWDEVTNDV
-1995 GIIDGKALIG
+1995 GIIDGRALIG

-2015 LAETREAIADFQE
+2015 LAETRAAIADFQE

-2043 NGQLTVANGSEIAL
+2043 NGQLTIADGSEIAL

-2143 NFFSDNDSGNQNGV
+2143 NFFSDNDNGDQNGV

-2193 HVDEEK
+2193 HVDEDK

-2208 YPIVQTLISYHE
+2208 YPVVQTLISYHE
-2220 DRLAPDSSDTG
+2220 DRLPADSNTG

-2420 GSLDGQGNAAA
+2420 GSLDGQGNTAA

-2462 TQIDNDLEGSNQVGK
+2462 TSDCHRRLK
-2477 LTASSD
+2477 LHPDRQRS
-2483 TSAWSLGVTGQY
+2483 
-2495 QFTFASVD
+2495 
-2503 VTPHAGLRFT
+2503 
-2513 SLDLDDYSLE
+2513 
-2523 AAGHGTIANYDGD
+2523 
-2536 TMSVFSIP
+2536 
-2544 VGVTFAKSFE
+2544 
-2554 GESWTVT
+2554 
-2561 PALDLHVTGQ
+2561 
-2571 FGDDEAEGS
+2571 
-2580 VAWTG
+2580 
-2585 TNLSTSVTSEVFDNF
+2585 
-2600 TYGATLGVEAQSNSF
+2600 
-2615 SFGVG
+2615 
-2620 LGYTG
+2620 
-2625 SSNVDEFGVN
+2625 
-2635 ANARFTF
+2635 

>member
-1 MILGLEFEA
+1 M
-10 KGRTPPSTNPKHCTL
+10 
-25 PPPSGQNRWAVAV
+25 
-38 PNQTQPGP
+38 
-46 KVKQHL
+46 
-52 RESLFP
+52 
-58 FISRFEEFTSVK
+58 K

-111 AADNDKWYTYDSSTG
+111 AANTATDGDS
-126 MVEHEHDT
+126 
-134 NVASGS
+134 
-140 LAIGAGEHSQLNF
+140 F
-153 ASDDKLDGFITGGK
+153 Y
-167 LTVGS
+167 
-172 SNTAEGLYVDIA
+172 SNTAQDVNAWQTHSPGQSSGYGNNVAGGYEGSNGTVSDSSDGTVDGIS
-184 RVSGTGGLGDA
+184 SGNNLSIGTAGNNDITGNVTGDA
-195 NGGYIFS
+195 FGTFVVVADDPAI
-202 DANSSITNFTIDD
+202 NSVSASSNNLYLNTGAIVQGSAYGTNVRID
-215 SHVTLLSGGTIDE
+215 
-228 RMNGAVINVAKG
+228 NGAASADQNHVYIDGTASVGFHTYGALVNSDSGG
-240 NVTANDNTA
+240 NVTATENTV
-249 TINAGTV
+249 TIKGGTV
-256 GLSVYG
+256 GKSTYG
-262 ANITTGDGS
+262 AYIKTANGTATATGNGVAFDLDAGAS
-271 ATASGNQAI
+271 ATVKAVDTDSDGIFGARIKTEDGNSFASGNYVNITVDKAATALTLGNGGNGI
-280 VKADVADT
+280 V
-288 ISIGDGN
+288 G
-295 WSALRGARAEG
+295 ALAEG
-306 TDTISLT
+306 TESVSVT
-313 GNSVNI
+313 GNSV
-319 EISDSN
+319 EITVEGDTAKILGDVHSIQGGFALNQTSG
-325 KSDSTTR
+325 KE
-332 LTFDKADTLEGALG
+332 ADTLTA
-346 VIGAKG
+346 
-352 GTDAQAVIAQNS
+352 DSNS
-364 VTANNIKIGDS
+364 VEATGLS
-375 KGAYIFGGRGQ
+375 LTSSGGAFIFGGRAMQHSGASNAASEL
-386 VDSDNTNGVEI
+386 V
-397 TARNNTVSLT
+397 ARNNTVRLT
-407 DTDVISLAADVTG
+407 STNVSTTTK
-420 GESLQIVGNTAT
+420 ELQVVGNMAFANPGTAPT
-432 AMQTTVSNGRNNVRA
+432 GDQNSVSA
-447 LGDGTTA
+447 LGDGTND
-454 NVYIDGG
+454 NVFVDGG
-461 NLQFTG
+461 TFSN
-467 ASTLADNASGL
+467 
-478 QQSSMVAGGFAITS
+478 TS
-492 ASGGSA
+492 ASLASSGFLNPDSMIAGGYAETVSGGGNAEANLNKA
-498 TANAN
+498 T
-503 VVSIKNT
+503 IKNIT
-510 TATNVSLYGGIA
+510 GTNINLYGGVA
-522 YSVKAAGSDQVTA
+522 YSPKSAPDDEVTA
-535 SQNVLTIDAT
+535 SQNSLTVDAIT
-545 DVNVDST
+545 LNIGTASGYTSNSIVGGLASLGEADVSKATATASKNTVSVKNST
-552 TAKSYTYNN
+552 YSSKDNSEKLIEAD
-561 IAGAVAFADPEG
+561 IAGAIVSTTTSGAA
-573 NGSNDKLTAQNTVT
+573 
-587 ASQNV
+587 
-592 VTITNSTYKDADA
+592 IT
-605 NTAKTIK
+605 
-612 ADVYGA
+612 
-618 LISTGAKATN
+618 
-628 EGKAVTVANQNSVK
+628 ANQNSVTVEQGTNV
-642 IDKGLNVTGSVFGVL
+642 KGNVFG
-657 AGFNGSFTG
+657 AYSNYNGSFTG
-666 NSVDVNAKVA
+666 NTVSFNATLNNVA
-676 AEPTAAGAI
+676 AAGSAV
-685 TPETVAGVF
+685 TPVDIAGVK
-694 ITAGDTSGTAT
+694 IAIGDTKSGADNV
-705 EPATLTATNNT
+705 TLTATGNT
-716 VTIGADAELTNTNIV
+716 VTIGANAKITNANIE
-731 AVDLGYNNHQNTN
+731 AVSLANNNATDTD

-761 DAANKYNLAGDDVQ
+761 DAANEYNLAGDDVQ
-775 ITSTALIHVKNGTL
+775 ITSTALIHVKDGTL
-789 NISGIADGAAVDS
+789 NISGIANGATS
-802 AKYYNGTGTVAAGAR
+802 STNYYNGTGTVAAGAK
-817 IANADTINV
+817 IANAGNINV

-840 VSTGAELKID
+840 VSPGAELKID

-863 DAVTPEKATLKISQA
+863 DAVTPEKATLKITQA

-918 IDFKDTVLLSDFDF
+918 IDFKETVLLSAFDF
-932 TSGATAVAG
+932 TSGVAAAG
-941 KIKVDT
+941 KINVDT
-947 SLTGGSGSNFKADT
+947 SLDLDNNSGSVFKADT
-961 VTVAHKLATNTTTAQ
+961 VTVAHKLATNTTSAQ

-982 TALDDTDGVAIVANT
+982 TELGNTSGVAIVANT
-997 LNLGSADL
+997 LNLGSDDL

-1015 GQATVKEEINFIA
+1015 GQATVKEEINFNA
-1028 KTSGDNLNDSDGLV
+1028 KTSGDNLNDEDDLIDDD
-1042 NATQKV
+1042 QKF

-1060 SNYMLTNDQDAAK
+1060 SNYMLTNDQDAAN
-1073 EYYTSLPGN
+1073 EYYTSLPGS
-1082 INGVVTIEGSTS
+1082 INGVVTIETKGTNK
-1094 DSGELIIQDGD
+1094 GELIIKDGD

-1127 VSGNLTPLDGVVR
+1127 VKGELQDIGGFVR
-1140 EPDATLSLAAG
+1140 QPDATLSLAAG
-1151 LVLDVT
+1151 LTLDVT
-1157 NGDVATVTANGDT
+1157 KGGEAKVTADGDS
-1170 GSVYREPEDDFY
+1170 GSVYQKPDADDFY

-1191 LTHGVEMKIDAN
+1191 LTHGVEMKGDAETGN
-1203 GDVDGKAVIEA
+1203 LNGKAVINA
-1214 VSGGVVLLNASDVND
+1214 TSGGVVLMTASDVND
-1229 MLAQNHANGVN
+1229 LLAQNHAWNAKDAN
-1240 NTSGAF
+1240 NNQSGAF
-1246 FNASAGGELRVDGDI
+1246 INASAGGELRVDGDI
-1261 TAQFRDF
+1261 EAQFRDF
-1268 DNDADADTN
+1268 DIDPDTN
-1277 GFNLSAGQTGN
+1277 GFNLSGGQAGN

-1307 HNDTVEDD
+1307 HSGTVLDD
-1315 AEYLDTA
+1315 EEYLTDA
-1322 QKVYL
+1322 AKVYL
-1327 GGAVI
+1327 GGVVV

-1347 NKPAGTNTYA
+1347 KPDGTNTYA

-1367 IISNSLTSY
+1367 LISHSLTSV

-1420 ANGEWD
+1420 ANGEWN
-1426 ASATNFI
+1426 ASATDFN
-1433 LSGAGSSLIVGDD
+1433 LSGAGSRLIVGED
-1446 YDHDINDNP
+1446 YDTDVNDNP
-1455 YYATL
+1455 YTATL
-1460 EAGDLTM
+1460 TAGDLTM

-1489 ELTAPTDTND
+1489 ELTAPTDAND
-1499 EAGILVEG
+1499 KAGIFVEG
-1507 YLTINGTAISDNNTN
+1507 YLTINGTAISENNTN
-1522 GGVTFGEAGS
+1522 GGVTFGDEDGS

-1554 DGQYSGDTVTL
+1554 DSQYTGDTVTL
-1565 RPGYT
+1565 RDGYT
-1570 KIENKGGTLR
+1570 KIENQGGTLR

-1591 AAVQDLKHKLFTE
+1591 AAVQYLKKQLFTDD
-1604 GSFSDGVLANGGLLN
+1604 SFNSDGVLAAGGMLN

-1629 GYVAVNNPEEGLSGW
+1629 GYTAVNNPEEGLSGW
-1644 TASWSDVKQDSD
+1644 TASWDDVKQDSD
-1656 LFSEIEDVTTD
+1656 LMNEIEDVTTD

-1679 GDEVKGAW
+1679 GDEVKGGW

-1710 SYAEGNNG
+1710 SFAEGNNG

-1782 IDTLINNGA
+1782 IDTLIGTGD

-1855 GDLIIDGQY
+1855 GDLIINKQS
-1864 NSQTEGFGGDGEAY
+1864 SQTEGFGGDGEAY

-1891 EHHADLTTVHSGLI
+1891 EHDADLTTVHSGLI
-1905 SAETLTAVAD
+1905 SAETLTAVAAN
-1915 TNGKS
+1915 NGKS

-2043 NGQLTVANGSEIAL
+2043 NGQLTIADGSEIAL

-2143 NFFSDNDSGNQNGV
+2143 NFFSDNDNGDQNGV

-2208 YPIVQTLISYHE
+2208 YPVVQTLISYHE

-2265 AQAETKA
+2265 AQAKTKA

-2283 QTNNDQTTTAPATKV
+2283 QTNNDQTNTAPATKV

-2420 GSLDGQGNAAA
+2420 GSLDGQGNTAA

-2523 AAGHGTIANYDGD
+2523 AAGHGTVANYDGD

-2625 SSNVDEFGVN
+2625 SSNADEFSAQ

>member
-1 MILGLEFEA
+1 M
-10 KGRTPPSTNPKHCTL
+10 
-25 PPPSGQNRWAVAV
+25 AV
-38 PNQTQPGP
+38 PNQTQHGP

-111 AADNDKWYTYDSSTG
+111 AADVGSDGEDFYTMNSATAGDWTAHSSPLG
-126 MVEHEHDT
+126 SG
-134 NVASGS
+134 ASTS
-140 LAIGAGEHSQLNF
+140 
-153 ASDDKLDGFITGGK
+153 ITGGYEASDG
-167 LTVGS
+167 THSGS
-172 SNTAEGLYVDIA
+172 SDGVFDGTSNDNNLSLGVAGNNDAIGTSGEAFGTYIQ
-184 RVSGTGGLGDA
+184 VSGD
-195 NGGYIFS
+195 
-202 DANSSITNFTIDD
+202 SSISSVSASSNK
-215 SHVTLLSGGTIDE
+215 VYL
-228 RMNGAVINVAKG
+228 NQGAQV
-240 NVTANDNTA
+240 
-249 TINAGTV
+249 
-256 GLSVYG
+256 
-262 ANITTGDGS
+262 DGS
-271 ATASGNQAI
+271 AYGAH
-280 VKADVADT
+280 VK
-288 ISIGDGN
+288 I
-295 WSALRGARAEG
+295 
-306 TDTISLT
+306 
-313 GNSVNI
+313 
-319 EISDSN
+319 
-325 KSDSTTR
+325 
-332 LTFDKADTLEGALG
+332 
-346 VIGAKG
+346 
-352 GTDAQAVIAQNS
+352 
-364 VTANNIKIGDS
+364 
-375 KGAYIFGGRGQ
+375 
-386 VDSDNTNGVEI
+386 DN
-397 TARNNTVSLT
+397 
-407 DTDVISLAADVTG
+407 
-420 GESLQIVGNTAT
+420 
-432 AMQTTVSNGRNNVRA
+432 
-447 LGDGTTA
+447 
-454 NVYIDGG
+454 
-461 NLQFTG
+461 
-467 ASTLADNASGL
+467 
-478 QQSSMVAGGFAITS
+478 
-492 ASGGSA
+492 GSA
-498 TANAN
+498 TANENIVTINNGTTGHSAYGASVNTAN
-503 VVSIKNT
+503 GTATATGNGVVFDIADSVTATVTAATATSDGIFGARIKSENGFANASGNYVDITVGKAATLSLGNGGNGIVGALAEGTDSVSVTGNRVNITVKGDTAKIVGGVYSIQGGFALNQTENKEASTLTADSNSVTATGLSLTSTSGAFIFGGRAMQDSKASGSASELVACNNFISLTSTDVNTSAKELQVVGNMAFANPGTNPPNSSQNSVSAIGDGTTDNVYVDGGTFSNTSTSLASGFLNLNPDSMIAGGYAETVSGGGNAVANLNKATIKNIT
-510 TATNVSLYGGIA
+510 GTNINLYGGVA
-522 YSVKAAGSDQVTA
+522 YSNKSATDDQVTA
-535 SQNVLTIDAT
+535 SQNTLTVDAIT
-545 DVNVDST
+545 LNVDSGAASGYT
-552 TAKSYTYNN
+552 QNNIVGGFAALGGTDVSKAAATASNNTVTVTNSTYSKANSEKQINAN
-561 IAGAVAFADPEG
+561 IAGAIV
-573 NGSNDKLTAQNTVT
+573 TTNTSG
-587 ASQNV
+587 A
-592 VTITNSTYKDADA
+592 TIA
-605 NTAKTIK
+605 
-612 ADVYGA
+612 
-618 LISTGAKATN
+618 
-628 EGKAVTVANQNSVK
+628 ANQNSVK
-642 IDKGLNVTGSVFGVL
+642 VDQGTNLKGSVYG
-657 AGFNGSFTG
+657 AYSHYNGTFTG
-666 NSVDVNAKVA
+666 NTVIVNATLNNVA
-676 AEPTAAGAI
+676 AGSSTV
-685 TPETVAGVF
+685 TPVDIAGVS
-694 ITAGDTSGTAT
+694 IATGDTKTGADNV
-705 EPATLTATNNT
+705 TLTATGNT
-716 VTIGADAELTNTNIV
+716 VTIGANAKITNANIE
-731 AVDLGYNNHQNTN
+731 AVSLAQNNATDTD
-744 VIHSGNTVTVS
+744 VIHSGNTVTVN

-761 DAANKYNLAGDDVQ
+761 DATAANKYNLAGDDVQ
-775 ITSTALIHVKNGTL
+775 ITSTALIHVKDGTL
-789 NISGIADGAAVDS
+789 NISGIANGDTTGT
-802 AKYYNGTGTVAAGAR
+802 KYYNGTGTVAAGAK
-817 IANADTINV
+817 IANAGNINV

-863 DAVTPEKATLKISQA
+863 DAVTLEKATLKITQA

-892 DLDGDASQVKEAKD
+892 DLDGDASQVKEAVD

-918 IDFKDTVLLSDFDF
+918 IDFKDTVLLSAFDF
-932 TSGATAVAG
+932 TSGGKAEG
-941 KIKVDT
+941 KINVDT
-947 SLTGGSGSNFKADT
+947 SLTGGSGSYFKADT
-961 VTVAHKLATNTTTAQ
+961 VTVAHKLATNTTSAQ
-976 GKYGNL
+976 GKYENL
-982 TALDDTDGVAIVANT
+982 DALDNTSGVAIVANT
-997 LNLGSADL
+997 LNLGAADL
-1005 SSDRSAAITF
+1005 SSTRSAAITF
-1015 GQATVKEEINFIA
+1015 GKATVKEEINFLA
-1028 KTSGDNLNDSDGLV
+1028 RTSGKDIADDAAGTEL
-1042 NATQKV
+1042 TTF
-1048 NDGYHLTSKVIG
+1048 NDGYHLTSEVIG
-1060 SNYMLTNDQDAAK
+1060 SNFMLTNDQDSNK
-1073 EYYTSLPGN
+1073 EYYTSLAGN
-1082 INGVVTIEGSTS
+1082 INGVVTVEG
-1094 DSGELIIQDGD
+1094 DNGLIHIKDGD

-1111 VTVTSGGSI
+1111 VTVTSGGNI
-1120 TVGGESA
+1120 TVGSGSETDLMSA
-1127 VSGNLTPLDGVVR
+1127 LETGSQ
-1140 EPDATLSLAAG
+1140 PDATLSLDAG
-1151 LVLDVT
+1151 LVLDVAQAGT
-1157 NGDVATVTANGDT
+1157 ATVTADGDGT
-1170 GSVYREPEDDFY
+1170 RAYQEPDDDFY

-1191 LTHGVEMKIDAN
+1191 LTHGVEMKGDADGN
-1203 GDVDGKAVIEA
+1203 LQGKAVINA
-1214 VSGGVVLLNASDVND
+1214 TSGGVVLMTASDVND
-1229 MLAQNHANGVN
+1229 LLAQNHAWNDKAAN
-1240 NTSGAF
+1240 NNQSGAF
-1246 FNASAGGELRVDGDI
+1246 LNASAGGELRVDGDI

-1268 DNDADADTN
+1268 DPESDATNPSTN
-1277 GFNLSAGQTGN
+1277 GFNLAGNGPVTN
-1288 DFDKTSGRL
+1288 ENFDKVSGRL

-1307 HNDTVEDD
+1307 YDGEVKDD
-1315 AEYLDTA
+1315 ADYIETA
-1322 QKVYL
+1322 AKVHL
-1327 GGAVI
+1327 GGVVV
-1332 VDDLEINDLQQTNGE
+1332 VDDLEINDLQQTKGDD
-1347 NKPAGTNTYA
+1347 KPGTNTYA

-1367 IISNSLTSY
+1367 IISNSLTSF

-1384 EGTSSAILY
+1384 GTNSAVLY
-1393 FETDTVGAE
+1393 FETDTVGTK
-1402 GTISVNKIELASG
+1402 GDISVNKIELASG

-1433 LSGAGSSLIVGDD
+1433 LSGAGSNLIVGNDHD
-1446 YDHDINDNP
+1446 YDVNDNP
-1455 YYATL
+1455 YAATL
-1460 EAGDLTM
+1460 KAGDLTM

-1473 HVAANG
+1473 YVAANG

-1489 ELTAPTDTND
+1489 ELTAPTDAND

-1507 YLTINGTAISDNNTN
+1507 YLTINGTAISENNTN
-1522 GGVTFGEAGS
+1522 GGVTFGEEEGS

-1541 NFGSAAVNGAILA
+1541 NFGNAAVNGAILA
-1554 DGQYSGDTVTL
+1554 DGQYTGDTVTL
-1565 RPGYT
+1565 RDDYT
-1570 KIENKGGTLR
+1570 KIENQGGTLR

-1591 AAVQDLKHKLFTE
+1591 AAVQDLKHKLFTD
-1604 GSFSDGVLANGGLLN
+1604 GSFSSDGVLAAGGLLN

-1710 SYAEGNNG
+1710 SFAEGNNG

-1733 VGAQKAFNLVNG
+1733 VGAQKSFSLVNG

-1782 IDTLINNGA
+1782 IDTLIGTGN

-1830 DDTSKDVP
+1830 DTASKDVP

-1855 GDLIIDGQY
+1855 GDLIIDGDD
-1864 NSQTEGFGGDGEAY
+1864 NSRDGFGGEGEAY
-1878 AIGGKIAATNIEL
+1878 AIGGTIKATNIEL

-2043 NGQLTVANGSEIAL
+2043 NGQLTIADGSEIAL

-2143 NFFSDNDSGNQNGV
+2143 NFFSDNDSGDKNGV

-2193 HVDEEK
+2193 HVDEDK

-2208 YPIVQTLISYHE
+2208 YPVVQTLISYHE

-2237 SDTGSNAGTDSGA
+2237 SDTGSNAGTEDGDQ
-2250 GTVAWTEIKDNATKT
+2250 TVAWTEIQKPQSEANAKT
-2265 AQAETKA
+2265 ASAETK
-2272 GETTDLTKVEP
+2272 ETTELTKVEP
-2283 QTNNDQTTTAPATKV
+2283 QTNNEQTNTAPATKV

-2397 VALGGDYKVT
+2397 VALGKT
-2407 NEITVGAMFNVGS
+2407 PMALMLKASTTV
-2420 GSLDGQGNAAA
+2420 L
-2431 AGTSN
+2431 
-2436 DFDYFG
+2436 
-2442 FALYGAYQAGALTV
+2442 
-2456 TGDLSY
+2456 
-2462 TQIDNDLEGSNQVGK
+2462 I
-2477 LTASSD
+2477 
-2483 TSAWSLGVTGQY
+2483 
-2495 QFTFASVD
+2495 
-2503 VTPHAGLRFT
+2503 
-2513 SLDLDDYSLE
+2513 
-2523 AAGHGTIANYDGD
+2523 
-2536 TMSVFSIP
+2536 
-2544 VGVTFAKSFE
+2544 
-2554 GESWTVT
+2554 
-2561 PALDLHVTGQ
+2561 
-2571 FGDDEAEGS
+2571 
-2580 VAWTG
+2580 
-2585 TNLSTSVTSEVFDNF
+2585 STSMASP
-2600 TYGATLGVEAQSNSF
+2600 
-2615 SFGVG
+2615 
-2620 LGYTG
+2620 
-2625 SSNVDEFGVN
+2625 
-2635 ANARFTF
+2635 

>member
-1 MILGLEFEA
+1 MAELD
-10 KGRTPPSTNPKHCTL
+10 
-25 PPPSGQNRWAVAV
+25 
-38 PNQTQPGP
+38 QTQPGP

-111 AADNDKWYTYDSSTG
+111 AVGDTFYYIDASGQYLSGSNGMTSGSGALGAYQDNRATVNDKSSAPNDVVNG
-126 MVEHEHDT
+126 QV
-134 NVASGS
+134 
-140 LAIGAGEHSQLNF
+140 
-153 ASDDKLDGFITGGK
+153 SDGHLS
-167 LTVGS
+167 VG
-172 SNTAEGLYVDIA
+172 T
-184 RVSGTGGLGDA
+184 VSGDNINTVSGNA
-195 NGGYIFS
+195 FGGYLYIS
-202 DANSSITNFTIDD
+202 GTDITNFNASKND
-215 SHVTLLSGGTIDE
+215 VTLHSGGAIAVN
-228 RMNGAVINVAKG
+228 MAGAYIIVDSG
-240 NVTANDNTA
+240 NVTATENKATINGGSVGNSTYGAYLTTSGGTATATGNGVSIDVTGTNTA
-249 TINAGTV
+249 TVTAQGTSD
-256 GLSVYG
+256 GIFG
-262 ANITTGDGS
+262 ARIKTEDGI
-271 ATASGNQAI
+271 ANASGNYVEIKAAKTVTSLSLGNGGNGI
-280 VKADVADT
+280 V
-288 ISIGDGN
+288 G
-295 WSALRGARAEG
+295 ALAEG
-306 TDTISLT
+306 TETVSVT
-313 GNSVNI
+313 GNRV
-319 EISDSN
+319 EI
-325 KSDSTTR
+325 
-332 LTFDKADTLEGALG
+332 TLEGDTPKSLGSVYSIQGGFALNQTNG
-346 VIGAKG
+346 SEASILTA
-352 GTDAQAVIAQNS
+352 DSNS
-364 VTANNIKIGDS
+364 VKATGLSIGGNS
-375 KGAYIFGGRGQ
+375 GAFIFGGRALQNDDASG
-386 VDSDNTNGVEI
+386 SASELI
-397 TARNNTVSLT
+397 ARNNTVTLT
-407 DTDVISLAADVTG
+407 NTNVNHTGAVADG
-420 GESLQIVGNTAT
+420 ALQVVGNMAVAT
-432 AMQTTVSNGRNNVRA
+432 PGQDPASGHNSVSA
-447 LGDGTTA
+447 IGDGTTDSL
-454 NVYIDGG
+454 NIDGG
-461 NLQFTG
+461 TFSYK
-467 ASTLADNASGL
+467 ASDAYASAYL
-478 QQSSMVAGGFAITS
+478 NPNSLLAGGYALTV
-492 ASGGSA
+492 SGGGNAVANLNKA
-498 TANAN
+498 T
-503 VVSIKNT
+503 IKNIT
-510 TATNVSLYGGIA
+510 GTNVNLYGGIA
-522 YSVKAAGSDQVTA
+522 QSDKSNSGDHVTA
-535 SQNVLTIDAT
+535 SNNSLSVDAISLK
-545 DVNVDST
+545 VDST
-552 TAKSYTYNN
+552 GQGTGYTDNN
-561 IAGAVAFADPEG
+561 IVGGFAALG
-573 NGSNDKLTAQNTVT
+573 GSDVSKAAATASNNTVT
-587 ASQNV
+587 V
-592 VTITNSTYKDADA
+592 TNSTYSKDNSEKLIEADIA
-605 NTAKTIK
+605 
-612 ADVYGA
+612 GA
-618 LISTGAKATN
+618 IVSTTTSGAAIT
-628 EGKAVTVANQNSVK
+628 ANQNSVK
-642 IDKGLNVTGSVFGVL
+642 VDQGSNVKGNVFG
-657 AGFNGSFTG
+657 AYSNYNGSFAGNTVTFNATLKAAKDAVKEINGVTIATG
-666 NSVDVNAKVA
+666 D
-676 AEPTAAGAI
+676 
-685 TPETVAGVF
+685 
-694 ITAGDTSGTAT
+694 SGTAT
-705 EPATLTATNNT
+705 DKASLTLNNNT
-716 VTIGADAELTNTNIV
+716 VTVGANAKLTNTSIYAAKLGATN
-731 AVDLGYNNHQNTN
+731 AANAENTDL
-744 VIHSGNTVTVS
+744 IHSGNNVIFN
-755 GTYIVN
+755 GTQIIDDDDGSADNY
-761 DAANKYNLAGDDVQ
+761 ALAGDDVQ
-775 ITSTALIHVKNGTL
+775 IGSTALIHVKNGTL
-789 NISGIADGAAVDS
+789 NISGIANGATTAE
-802 AKYYNGTGTVAAGAR
+802 YYNGTGTVAAGAR

-856 ETVEKAE
+856 ETVEAPE
-863 DAVTPEKATLKISQA
+863 DAVTPEKATLKITQA

-892 DLDGDASQVKEAKD
+892 DLDGDASQVKEAVD

-918 IDFKDTVLLSDFDF
+918 IDFKDSVLLSDFDF
-932 TSGATAVAG
+932 TSGAAAAG
-941 KIKVDT
+941 KINVDT
-947 SLTGGSGSNFKADT
+947 ALTGGSGSYFKADT
-961 VTVAHKLATNTTTAQ
+961 VTVAHKLATNTTSAQ
-976 GKYGNL
+976 GKYEKL
-982 TALDDTDGVAIVANT
+982 TALDNTSGVAIVANT
-997 LNLGSADL
+997 LNLGAADL
-1005 SSDRSAAITF
+1005 SSTRSAAITF
-1015 GQATVKEEINFIA
+1015 GKATVKEEINFLA
-1028 KTSGDNLNDSDGLV
+1028 RTSGKDIADDAAGTEL
-1042 NATQKV
+1042 TTF
-1048 NDGYHLTSKVIG
+1048 NDGYHLTSEVIG
-1060 SNYMLTNDQDAAK
+1060 SNFMLTNDQDAAN
-1073 EYYTSLPGN
+1073 EYYTSLAGN
-1082 INGVVTIEGSTS
+1082 INGVVTVEG
-1094 DSGELIIQDGD
+1094 DDGLIHIKDGD

-1111 VTVTSGGSI
+1111 VTVTSGGNI
-1120 TVGGESA
+1120 IVG
-1127 VSGNLTPLDGVVR
+1127 SGSEATQINDSL
-1140 EPDATLSLAAG
+1140 PDATLSLTAG

-1157 NGDVATVTANGDT
+1157 NGGVATVTANGDAT
-1170 GSVYREPEDDFY
+1170 RAYSAPEDDFY

-1191 LTHGVEMKIDAN
+1191 LTNGVEMKIDAN

-1229 MLAQNHANGVN
+1229 LLAQNHAWNDKAATN
-1240 NTSGAF
+1240 NQSGAF
-1246 FNASAGGELRVDGDI
+1246 LNASAGGELRVDGDI

-1268 DNDADADTN
+1268 DGSGDTN
-1277 GFNLSAGQTGN
+1277 GFNLAGQNNTEGN
-1288 DFDKTSGRL
+1288 TSVVDDKTSGRL

-1307 HNDTVEDD
+1307 HNGTVKDD
-1315 AEYLDTA
+1315 ADYIETA
-1322 QKVYL
+1322 AKVYL

-1347 NKPAGTNTYA
+1347 KPEGSNIYA
-1357 SQVTIANGGA
+1357 SQVTIADGGA
-1367 IISNSLTSY
+1367 LISHSLTSY
-1376 NDKLILGD
+1376 NDKLILGE
-1384 EGTSSAILY
+1384 EGASSAILY
-1393 FETDTVGAE
+1393 FETDTVGAA
-1402 GTISVNKIELASG
+1402 GTVAVNKIELASG

-1426 ASATNFI
+1426 ASATDFN
-1433 LSGAGSSLIVGDD
+1433 LSGAGSRLIVGDD
-1446 YDHDINDNP
+1446 YDHDINGNP

-1460 EAGDLTM
+1460 EAGNLTM
-1467 GADTYL
+1467 GADTTL

-1489 ELTAPTDTND
+1489 DLTAENG
-1499 EAGILVEG
+1499 GILVEG

-1554 DGQYSGDTVTL
+1554 DGQHTGDTVTL
-1565 RPGYT
+1565 RDGYSE
-1570 KIENKGGTLR
+1570 IENQGGTLR
-1580 LGFASGSSFSS
+1580 LDLADTTTFSAKAIQS
-1591 AAVQDLKHKLFTE
+1591 LKSQLFTD
-1604 GSFSDGVLANGGLLN
+1604 GSFNSDDILKNGGLLN
-1619 LGSAT
+1619 IGMAN
-1624 FGKFT
+1624 FEGFT
-1629 GYVAVNNPEEGLSGW
+1629 GYDVVDDPANGLSGY
-1644 TASWSDVKQDSD
+1644 TATWDEVKGFTDI
-1656 LFSEIEDVTTD
+1656 FSEDVTNT
-1667 QMSQSNITGINP
+1667 QNSTANITGINP

-1687 GSLSMVANVPNTAQV
+1687 GSFAMVANVPNTAQV

-1710 SYAEGNNG
+1710 SFAEGNNG

-1733 VGAQKAFNLVNG
+1733 VGAQKSFSLVNG

-1750 VTLTNGKDDA
+1750 VTLTNGKDNA

-1782 IDTLINNGA
+1782 IDTLIGTGN

-1864 NSQTEGFGGDGEAY
+1864 RSQTEGFGGDGEAY
-1878 AIGGKIAATNIEL
+1878 AIGGTIDATNIEL
-1891 EHHADLTTVHSGLI
+1891 EHDADLTTVHSGLI
-1905 SAETLTAVAD
+1905 SAETLTAVAAN
-1915 TNGKS
+1915 NGKS

-2043 NGQLTVANGSEIAL
+2043 NGQLTVADGSEIAL

-2143 NFFSDNDSGNQNGV
+2143 NFFSDNDNGDQNGV

-2169 KVYTQNGFLFATLK
+2169 KVYTQNGFLFATLT

-2193 HVDEEK
+2193 HVDEDK

-2208 YPIVQTLISYHE
+2208 YPVVQTLISYHE

-2237 SDTGSNAGTDSGA
+2237 SDTGSNAGTDSSA

-2265 AQAETKA
+2265 ASAETK
-2272 GETTDLTKVEP
+2272 ETTELTKVEP
-2283 QTNNDQTTTAPATKV
+2283 QTNNEQTNTAPATKV

-2456 TGDLSY
+2456 TGDFSY
-2462 TQIDNDLEGSNQVGK
+2462 TQIDNDLEGSNEVGK

-2523 AAGHGTIANYDGD
+2523 AAGHGTVANYDGD

-2561 PALDLHVTGQ
+2561 PALDLHITGQ

-2580 VAWTG
+2580 VAWSG

>member
-1 MILGLEFEA
+1 M
-10 KGRTPPSTNPKHCTL
+10 
-25 PPPSGQNRWAVAV
+25 
-38 PNQTQPGP
+38 
-46 KVKQHL
+46 
-52 RESLFP
+52 
-58 FISRFEEFTSVK
+58 K

-111 AADNDKWYTYDSSTG
+111 AADEWYQFDSTNSKWTE
-126 MVEHEHDT
+126 MQN
-134 NVASGS
+134 NV
-140 LAIGAGEHSQLNF
+140 GAGS
-153 ASDDKLDGFITGGK
+153 ATTAAGALDYYNGKDSIFFPDQDSVTG
-167 LTVGS
+167 T
-172 SNTAEGLYVDIA
+172 
-184 RVSGTGGLGDA
+184 VSGGDLSVGYVQAAGQGVTNPDTAQVSGDA
-195 NGGYIFS
+195 FGGYIYS
-202 DANSSITNFTIDD
+202 SGNASITSFLAD
-215 SHVTLLSGGTIDE
+215 SNTVTLLSGGKVS
-228 RMNGAVINVAKG
+228 NSVYGANVDVDKG
-240 NVTANDNTA
+240 NVTATGNTA
-249 TINAGTV
+249 NISGGSV

-262 ANITTGDGS
+262 AKIKTGDGS
-271 ATASGNQAI
+271 ATASGNQAF

-295 WSALRGARAEG
+295 WSGIRGARAEG

-319 EISDSN
+319 EIKDSN
-325 KSDSTTR
+325 SKDDITR
-332 LTFDKADTLEGALG
+332 LTFATADTLEGALG
-346 VIGAKG
+346 VIASG
-352 GTDAQAVIAQNS
+352 GTGAQAVIAQNS

-407 DTDVISLAADVTG
+407 DTDVISQATAVSG
-420 GESLQIVGNTAT
+420 GEALQIVGNSAW
-432 AMQTTVSNGRNNVRA
+432 AMQTSVSNGNNNVRA

-461 NLQFTG
+461 NLKFTG
-467 ASTLADNASGL
+467 ANDLADNASGL
-478 QQSSMVAGGFAITS
+478 EQSSMVAGGFAITT

-503 VVSIKNT
+503 VVSVKNT
-510 TATNVSLYGGIA
+510 SATNVNFYGGIA
-522 YSVKAAGSDQVTA
+522 YSVAADDSDQVTA
-535 SQNVLTIDAT
+535 SQNILTIDAT
-545 DVNVDST
+545 DVTADST
-552 TAKSYTYNN
+552 TANDYTHNN
-561 IAGAVAFADPEG
+561 IAGGVAFADPQG
-573 NGSNDKLTAQNTVT
+573 NGSNNKLTAQNTVT

-592 VTITNSTYKDADA
+592 VSITNSTYKDADTSTVK
-605 NTAKTIK
+605 NIN
-612 ADVYGA
+612 ADIYGA
-618 LISTGAKATN
+618 LLSTGAQAAN
-628 EGKAVTVANQNSVK
+628 EGDAVTVANQNSVK
-642 IDKGLNVTGSVFGVL
+642 VDQGLDVTGSIYGAF

-666 NSVDVNAKVA
+666 NTVEVNANVSA
-676 AEPTAAGAI
+676 QPAAAGGSI

-694 ITAGDTSGTAT
+694 ISVGNSGGTAAAHET
-705 EPATLTATNNT
+705 FTATNNT
-716 VTIGADAELTNTNIV
+716 VTIGADAEITNTNIV
-731 AVDLGYNNHQNTN
+731 AVDLGANNATNTD
-744 VIHSGNTVTVS
+744 VIHSGNTVTVN

-761 DAANKYNLAGDDVQ
+761 DSSAANKYNLAGDDVQ
-775 ITSTALIHVKNGTL
+775 ITSTALIHVKKGTL
-789 NISGIADGAAVDS
+789 NISGISDHGATT
-802 AKYYNGTGTVAAGAR
+802 KYYNGTGTVAAGAK
-817 IANADTINV
+817 IANAGTINV

-840 VSTGAELKID
+840 VSNGALLSVD
-850 AGSAVA
+850 GGSAKEEA
-856 ETVEKAE
+856 K
-863 DAVTPEKATLKISQA
+863 DFDPVTTEGATLKISQT

-892 DLDGDASQVKEAKD
+892 DLDGDAAQVKEAKD

-918 IDFKDTVLLSDFDF
+918 IDFKDSVLLSAFDF
-932 TSGATAVAG
+932 TSGGATAG
-941 KIKVDT
+941 KINVDT
-947 SLTGGSGSNFKADT
+947 GAITATNGSNFKADT

-976 GKYGNL
+976 GKYDKL
-982 TALDDTDGVAIVANT
+982 TALADTDGIAIVANT
-997 LNLGSADL
+997 LNLGAADL

-1015 GQATVKEEINFIA
+1015 GQATVKEEINFLA
-1028 KTSGDNLNDSDGLV
+1028 RTSGKDVSDADGTEL
-1042 NATQKV
+1042 TTF

-1060 SNYMLTNDQDAAK
+1060 SNYMLTNDQDSNK
-1073 EYYTSLPGN
+1073 EYYTSLAGN
-1082 INGVVTIEGSTS
+1082 INGVVTVEG
-1094 DSGELIIQDGD
+1094 DNGLIHIKDGD

-1151 LVLDVT
+1151 LTLDVT
-1157 NGDVATVTANGDT
+1157 KGGEATVTANGDR
-1170 GSVYREPEDDFY
+1170 GNAYQKPDADDFY

-1191 LTHGVEMKIDAN
+1191 LTHGVEMKIAEN
-1203 GDVDGKAVIEA
+1203 GTVDGKAVINA
-1214 VSGGVVLLNASDVND
+1214 TSGGVVLMTASDVND
-1229 MLAQNHANGVN
+1229 LLAQNHAWNDKAAN
-1240 NTSGAF
+1240 NNQSGAF
-1246 FNASAGGELRVDGDI
+1246 LNASSGGELRVDGDI

-1268 DNDADADTN
+1268 DNDANTN
-1277 GFNLSAGQTGN
+1277 GFNLAGDGRTIV
-1288 DFDKTSGRL
+1288 DDKTSGRL

-1307 HNDTVEDD
+1307 HSGTVQDD
-1315 AEYLDTA
+1315 AEYLETA
-1322 QKVYL
+1322 AKVYL

-1347 NKPAGTNTYA
+1347 KPDGTNTYA

-1367 IISNSLTSY
+1367 LISHSLTSF

-1384 EGTSSAILY
+1384 EGASSAILY
-1393 FETDTVGAE
+1393 FETDTVGAD

-1420 ANGEWD
+1420 ANGKWN
-1426 ASATNFI
+1426 ASATDFI
-1433 LSGAGSSLIVGDD
+1433 LSGAGSRLIVGDD
-1446 YDHDINDNP
+1446 YDYDLNDNP
-1455 YYATL
+1455 YSATL
-1460 EAGDLTM
+1460 TADDLTM
-1467 GADTYL
+1467 GADTTL

-1489 ELTAPTDTND
+1489 ELTAPTSDTD
-1499 EAGILVEG
+1499 DAGILVEG
-1507 YLTINGTAISDNNTN
+1507 YLTINGTAISDTNTN
-1522 GGVTFGEAGS
+1522 GGVTFGDEDGA

-1541 NFGSAAVNGAILA
+1541 NFGNAAVNGAILA
-1554 DGQYSGDTVTL
+1554 DGQHTGDTVTL
-1565 RPGYT
+1565 RDGYS
-1570 KIENKGGTLR
+1570 KIENQGGTLR
-1580 LGFASGSSFSS
+1580 LDLADTTTFSAKAIQS
-1591 AAVQDLKHKLFTE
+1591 LKSQLFTD
-1604 GSFSDGVLANGGLLN
+1604 GSFNSDDILKNGGLLN
-1619 LGSAT
+1619 IGMAN
-1624 FGKFT
+1624 FEGFT
-1629 GYVAVNNPEEGLSGW
+1629 GYDVVDDPANGLSGY
-1644 TASWSDVKQDSD
+1644 TATWDEVKGFTDI
-1656 LFSEIEDVTTD
+1656 FSEDVTNT
-1667 QMSQSNITGINP
+1667 QNSTANITGINP

-1687 GSLSMVANVPNTAQV
+1687 GSFSMVANVPNTAQV

-1710 SYAEGNNG
+1710 SFAEGNNG

-1733 VGAQKAFNLVNG
+1733 VGAQKSFSLVNG

-1782 IDTLINNGA
+1782 IDTLIGTGN

-1891 EHHADLTTVHSGLI
+1891 EHDADLTTVHSGLI

-1915 TNGKS
+1915 SNGKS

-2143 NFFSDNDSGNQNGV
+2143 NFFSDNDKGDQNGV

-2169 KVYTQNGFLFATLK
+2169 KVYTQNGFLFATLT

-2193 HVDEEK
+2193 HVDEDK

-2208 YPIVQTLISYHE
+2208 YPVVQTLISYHE
-2220 DRLAPDSSDTG
+2220 DRLPADSNTG

-2237 SDTGSNAGTDSGA
+2237 SDNGANAGNDSGA
-2250 GTVAWTEIKDNATKT
+2250 GTVAWTEIKDTATKT
-2265 AQAETKA
+2265 AQAEPKA
-2272 GETTDLTKVEP
+2272 NEPVEMTP
-2283 QTNNDQTTTAPATKV
+2283 IEKPTTTAPATKV

-2420 GSLDGQGNAAA
+2420 GSLDGQGNTAA

-2523 AAGHGTIANYDGD
+2523 AAGHGTVANYDGD

-2580 VAWTG
+2580 VAWSG